1 MIPRLAVRCAAF
13 VALPS
18 VLRSSGMAV
27 IAAAAFGL
35 APLPLVAQ
43 TSDPAGTVAEMPAP
57 VTELLSTLKMAE
69 TLEIMRLEGL
79 DYGAMLETELLG
91 GNGGAAWVR
100 SVEAIYDVER
110 TRGAFETEL
119 AAELGRTPGLVTEMQ
134 AFFGSD
140 QGQRILTLEVEAR
153 RALLDE
159 TVEEAAKVAAQRL
172 QEEGAPLY
180 DSLRSFIEAGDLVER
195 NVAGALTANLAFYE
209 GMSIEGSPGAG
220 MSREDMLALV
230 WSQEDDIRTE
240 TDAWLMSY
248 LALAYE
254 PLPPGDLDAY
264 IAFTESEAGKALNAA
279 LFAAYDRVFSG
290 ISRDLGRAAALQMVG
305 DDI

>member
-1 MIPRLAVRCAAF
+1 
-13 VALPS
+13 
-18 VLRSSGMAV
+18 
-27 IAAAAFGL
+27 
-35 APLPLVAQ
+35 
-43 TSDPAGTVAEMPAP
+43 VAEMPAP
-57 VTELLSTLKMAE
+57 VAELLSTLKMAE

-91 GNGGAAWVR
+91 GNGGAAWVK

-110 TRGAFETEL
+110 TQGAFETEL
-119 AAELGRTPGLVTEMQ
+119 ATELGRTPGLVTEMQ

-159 TVEEAAKVAAQRL
+159 AVEEAAKVAAQRL

-254 PLPPGDLDAY
+254 PLPAGDLDAY